1 MIIAILLVIT
11 GITGYTM
18 LYGYRVGRQGNRFGA
33 LGIFLLSLA
42 AAGVPIYLLF
52 FRR

>member
-1 MIIAILLVIT
+1 MSLGALLVIMA
-11 GITGYTM
+11 ITGYTM

>member
-1 MIIAILLVIT
+1 MSFGALLAIMIIS
-11 GITGYTM
+11 GYTV

-42 AAGVPIYLLF
+42 SVILPIYLLF